1 MYLCSLNGAIYLY
14 CDIYRTRSAAV
25 FNEAVHPYT
34 CIAVLF
40 LVLIVLGSNG
50 HKHLRNIKIAS
61 SQNTGE
67 YL

>member
-1 MYLCSLNGAIYLY
+1 MYLCRLNIYIY
-14 CDIYRTRSAAV
+14 CDIYRTRSATI
-25 FNEAVHPYT
+25 FNVHIPYT
-34 CIAVLF
+34 YIAVLF
-40 LVLIVLGSNG
+40 IVLIVLGSNG